1 MMSFQIGDTV
11 ELKSGGPAMTIASLD
26 SSMGVLSAHCLWFDR
41 NGNIQHHFYSATS
54 LKPCQAGGTG
64 R

>member
-11 ELKSGGPAMTIASLD
+11 ELKSGGPAMTIACLD
-26 SSMGVLSAHCLWFDR
+26 SAMGVLSAHCQWFDR
-41 NGNIQHHFYSATS
+41 NGTIQQHFYSVTS
-54 LKPCQAGGTG
+54 LKPCNVGLG